1 MCPPKKRCNTRRP
14 RCLSGNVRNDQESSD
29 VRWRRHGTADS
40 GAAVIDRRLLGQIAK
55 GDLRAFDSFYSRH
68 SATAYGLALRIVRD
82 PRLAEDA
89 LQEAFL
95 DIWRNAARFDACR
108 GGAMTWLLT
117 LVHRRAVDVVR
128 RQDRHRCEQLDAPD
142 EEFDDPGFAAADSS
156 PETIRALVA
165 ALPKRDRELLVWAH
179 YEGLTQTEIADR
191 AGIPLGTIKSRMFN
205 AYKTLR
211 PRFLTAALQE

>member
-1 MCPPKKRCNTRRP
+1 M
-14 RCLSGNVRNDQESSD
+14 
-29 VRWRRHGTADS
+29 
-40 GAAVIDRRLLGQIAK
+40 IDYRLLGQIAK

-68 SATAYGLALRIVRD
+68 SATAYGLALRIVKD

-95 DIWRNAARFDACR
+95 DIWRSAERFDPCR
-108 GGAMTWLLT
+108 GSAITWLFT

-128 RQDRHRCEQLDAPD
+128 RQDRHRHEQLNEPD
-142 EEFDDPGFAAADSS
+142 EHRDDPGFADADSS
-156 PETIRALVA
+156 PEAVRALLA

-179 YEGLTQTEIADR
+179 YEGLTQTEIAER

-205 AYKTLR
+205 VYRTLR
-211 PRFLTAALQE
+211 PRFLAAALQE